1 VSHQEAL
8 EFIGEAR
15 AGISWER
22 FCIHGVRHSD
32 AFIDIL
38 NDTEGARKFLSSMG
52 ISREYISGQITKI
65 LYRLHFNRENDHYLT
80 LALPHNASESQ
91 IHKRWKE
98 LMLLYHPDRNRDEE
112 AASCAARINE
122 AYSVLKNPEK
132 RREYHRRRAE
142 GHHLRPEIRKFRTPP
157 PEEHVLGSPK
167 MRSILSKLI
176 IPSCVA
182 IAGVI
187 LLVMF
192 LENRQQRRVYQAGVT
207 DKADGRQ
214 QASVKEK
221 APVEVKEKA
230 QEKGEVKEKAQAQVK
245 AQKQAKI
252 EIQINTREKAKGEVK
267 AEEEKQIQE
276 KKQAEEENQVKAKVK
291 GEEQKQEKPRDTA
304 GEGGLRPS
312 PVPQQQS
319 VAKAEPENIERWVNL
334 FISRYTRAYEEGDI
348 EKFMSLYVRSAVENG
363 RMNYDEIKRAYK
375 HNFEKSRYRYSL
387 RNVQFRKNG
396 DDVIVVASYIINKSV
411 DAGGEALVQ
420 GDIRWILAREGG
432 ALKVLK
438 VDYERR

>member
-1 VSHQEAL
+1 MSHQEAL

-98 LMLLYHPDRNRDEE
+98 LMLFYHPDRNRNEE

-192 LENRQQRRVYQAGVT
+192 LENRQQRRVHQAGVT

-214 QASVKEK
+214 QAPVKEK

-230 QEKGEVKEKAQAQVK
+230 QE
-245 AQKQAKI
+245 
-252 EIQINTREKAKGEVK
+252 
-267 AEEEKQIQE
+267 
-276 KKQAEEENQVKAKVK
+276 K

-334 FISRYTRAYEEGDI
+334 FISLYTRAYEEGDI

-363 RMNYDEIKRAYK
+363 RMNYDEIRRAYK

-396 DDVIVVASYIINKSV
+396 DDVIVAASYSINKSA

-420 GDIRWILAREGG
+420 GDIRWILARKGG
-432 ALKVLK
+432 TLKIVK

>member
-1 VSHQEAL
+1 MSHQEAL
-8 EFIGEAR
+8 EFIGEVR

-52 ISREYISGQITKI
+52 ISREHISGQITKI

-98 LMLLYHPDRNRDEE
+98 LMLFYHPDRNRDEE
-112 AASCAARINE
+112 AASCATRINE

-182 IAGVI
+182 VAGVI

-192 LENRQQRRVYQAGVT
+192 LENRQQRRVHQAGVT

-214 QASVKEK
+214 QAPVKEK
-221 APVEVKEKA
+221 AREKEQVNTQVKGEVKEKV
-230 QEKGEVKEKAQAQVK
+230 QEKAQAQVK
-245 AQKQAKI
+245 AQKQAK
-252 EIQINTREKAKGEVK
+252 IQINTREKAKGEVK

-276 KKQAEEENQVKAKVK
+276 KKQAEEENQVKAKV
-291 GEEQKQEKPRDTA
+291 EEQKQEKPRDTS

-312 PVPQQQS
+312 PAPQQQS
-319 VAKAEPENIERWVNL
+319 VAKAESENIERWVNL
-334 FISRYTRAYEEGDI
+334 FISQYTRAYEEGDI

-363 RMNYDEIKRAYK
+363 RMNYDEIRRAYK

-396 DDVIVVASYIINKSV
+396 DDVIVAASYGINKSA

-420 GDIRWILAREGG
+420 GDIRWVLARKGG
-432 ALKVLK
+432 
-438 VDYERR
+438 